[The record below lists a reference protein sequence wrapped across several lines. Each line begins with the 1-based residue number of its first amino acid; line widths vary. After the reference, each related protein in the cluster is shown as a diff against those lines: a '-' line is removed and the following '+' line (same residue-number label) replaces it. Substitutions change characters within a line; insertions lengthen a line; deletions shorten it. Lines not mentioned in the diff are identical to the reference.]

1 MWMTLWRDTILCLT
15 ESTRTKNFKN
25 NLEKLLDIL
34 LAVCYNIYTIRFEF
48 EGDEAKA
55 DLPKSCAPGCHN
67 EVADA
72 TIITAMSTIY
82 CNRGD
87 YVQAKQ
93 WLDKLINK

>member
-1 MWMTLWRDTILCLT
+1 MDKTMIDILKERLT
-15 ESTRTKNFKN
+15 EGLSIKSVKETNAK
-25 NLEKLLDIL
+25 
-34 LAVCYNIYTIRFEF
+34 YTIRFEF
-48 EGDEAKA
+48 EGDEAKV

>member
-1 MWMTLWRDTILCLT
+1 MDKTM
-15 ESTRTKNFKN
+15 
-25 NLEKLLDIL
+25 LDIL
-34 LAVCYNIYTIRFEF
+34 KERLVEGLSIKSVKETNAKYTIRFEF
-48 EGDEAKA
+48 EGDEVKA